1 MQKNTKN
8 NKYKFG
14 VYAEA
19 YIITEDL
26 RGVMKVTVLKRLKR
40 PYRLSDNF
48 YFCEWKCGSVK
59 KNGIRYEAEMF
70 KTFDEAEAERVIQ
83 LTSNTD
89 ESFN

>member
-19 YIITEDL
+19 YIITEGL
-26 RGVMKVTVLKRLKR
+26 RAVMIETVLKRQTR
-40 PYRLSDNF
+40 PQRLSDNF
-48 YFCEWKCGSVK
+48 YFCEWKRGSVK

-70 KTFDEAEAERVIQ
+70 KTFDEAEAERLKQ

-89 ESFN
+89 DSFN